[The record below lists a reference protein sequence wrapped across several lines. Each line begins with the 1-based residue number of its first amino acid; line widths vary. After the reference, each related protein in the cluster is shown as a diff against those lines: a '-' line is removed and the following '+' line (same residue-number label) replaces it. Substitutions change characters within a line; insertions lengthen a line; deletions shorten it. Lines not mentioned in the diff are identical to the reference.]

1 MSGHAGG
8 LDRSDAVV
16 GAMRDPQTQAAS
28 GAPESL
34 TAAGHASTS
43 AWAPLRQP
51 LFRAL
56 WIASLASNVG
66 TWMQDVG
73 STWLMTELT
82 SSPILIALVQAATT
96 MPIFLLALVAGAL
109 ADVVDRR
116 RLLVVTQCWMVAAS
130 AALGVLTLLN
140 FASAG
145 LLLAFTFLLGLGAAL
160 NAPAWQA
167 IIPELVARRELPA
180 ALALNGIAINL
191 ARALGPAAGGF
202 LVAAAGPGAT
212 FLLNA
217 ASFLGVIAV
226 LYRWRRPPRQSLLP
240 AENIVGALFAG
251 LRYVRH
257 APDLHAVLMR
267 SSAFIVFG
275 SGLIALLPV
284 IVRFALQ
291 GGPVDYGLVL
301 AFFGGGAVLGAVAMP
316 RLRIAL
322 STDGVVRAASLLY
335 GTVLVLLA
343 FVPSIALLCAGM
355 GLAGAAW
362 MLVLTSFH
370 TSAQASLAPWVR
382 GRGLAVYLL
391 VLYGGMAGG
400 SALWGAVAEHAGLRP
415 ALLSA
420 GLGLLAAI
428 TLTTS
433 YRLPRGE
440 GPDLAPSRHW
450 AAPIVVE
457 QPESDRGPVLITV
470 EYRIDPAAADDF
482 ARAMRDVRRTRLRD
496 GAFRWDLLSDPADPG
511 RYVESFMVESW
522 VEHLRQ
528 HERVTISD
536 REIEERARRYHRG
549 PGPPSVSHFIARD
562 LPR

>member
-1 MSGHAGG
+1 MTETQSQTTT
-8 LDRSDAVV
+8 
-16 GAMRDPQTQAAS
+16 GAPGSRTAARQAA
-28 GAPESL
+28 A
-34 TAAGHASTS
+34 S
-43 AWAPLRQP
+43 AWAPLRQA

-56 WIASLASNVG
+56 WIASLASYVG

-73 STWLMTELT
+73 ATWLMTSLT
-82 SSPILIALVQAATT
+82 SSPILISLVQAATT
-96 MPIFLLALVAGAL
+96 LPIFLLALVAGAL

-116 RLLVVTQCWMVAAS
+116 RLLLVTQIWMVLAS
-130 AALGVLTLLN
+130 GALGVLTLLGLT
-140 FASAG
+140 SAG

-167 IIPELVARRELPA
+167 IIPELVGRRELPS
-180 ALALNGIAINL
+180 ALALNGIAINM

-217 ASFLGVIAV
+217 ASFLGVIVV
-226 LYRWRRPPRQSLLP
+226 LYRWQRPPRQSLLP
-240 AENIVGALFAG
+240 AENILGALFAG

-257 APDLHAVLMR
+257 APDLHSVLWR

-275 SGLIALLPV
+275 SALLALLPV
-284 IVRFALQ
+284 IVRFALL
-291 GGPVDYGLVL
+291 GGAVDYGLVL
-301 AFFGGGAVLGAVAMP
+301 AFFGAGAVLGAVALP
-316 RLRIAL
+316 RLREAL
-322 STDGVVRAASLLY
+322 SIDGLVRAAGILFGL
-335 GTVLVLLA
+335 VLALLA
-343 FVPSIALLCAGM
+343 FVPSIPFLCVGM

-362 MLVLTSFH
+362 IVMLTIFH
-370 TSAQASLAPWVR
+370 AGAQAALAPWVR

-415 ALLSA
+415 ALLCA
-420 GLGLLAAI
+420 GLGLLMGI
-428 TLTTS
+428 GLTS
-433 YRLPRGE
+433 RYRLLRGE

-450 AAPIVVE
+450 AAPMVVE
-457 QPESDRGPVLITV
+457 EPEGDRGPVLITV
-470 EYRIDPAAADDF
+470 EYRIDPAADADF

-528 HERVTISD
+528 HERVTVSD
-536 REIEERARRYHRG
+536 REVEERARRHHRG
-549 PGPPSVSHFIARD
+549 PGPPVVSHFIAKD